1 MKMLHPPILCC
12 LHFPRQLFLS
22 CNHLFP
28 AILKFV
34 VATWLD
40 TAEVLA
46 ELQLLLMQG
55 DQLIGLV
62 PLWRLMNYT
71 VDLGTVTLCPCLIAR
86 IGERGRLNNDFRYH
100 AWWSVKLVLDQAEI
114 LWNEMIIVVISIS
127 PEAAIQRCS
136 YKKLFWKYATNLQEN
151 TNPEVRF
158 Q

>member
-1 MKMLHPPILCC
+1 MIFRWLNEDVAPTNPVLPSLPQTK
-12 LHFPRQLFLS
+12 LFLS

-34 VATWLD
+34 VAAWLD

-100 AWWSVKLVLDQAEI
+100 A
-114 LWNEMIIVVISIS
+114 
-127 PEAAIQRCS
+127 
-136 YKKLFWKYATNLQEN
+136 
-151 TNPEVRF
+151 
-158 Q
+158 